1 MRKTLPDETIREALD
16 RVGAAL
22 DKWGAEQRLRKWA
35 RNIAAGEVEA
45 STSDQAT
52 RPLLGR
58 GAENR

>member
-1 MRKTLPDETIREALD
+1 MRKTLPDETMREALD

-22 DKWGAEQRLRKWA
+22 DRWGAEQRLRKWA
-35 RNIAAGEVEA
+35 RGLADGEN
-45 STSDQAT
+45 SLDQAT

>member
-1 MRKTLPDETIREALD
+1 MREALD

-35 RNIAAGEVEA
+35 LAIGEFEA
-45 STSDQAT
+45 PDQAT

-58 GAENR
+58 SAENR